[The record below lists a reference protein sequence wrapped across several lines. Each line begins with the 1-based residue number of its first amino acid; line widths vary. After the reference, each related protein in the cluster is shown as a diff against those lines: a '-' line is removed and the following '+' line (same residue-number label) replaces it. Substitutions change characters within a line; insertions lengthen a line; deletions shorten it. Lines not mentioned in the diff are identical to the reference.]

1 MRAPESILPLEL
13 ADVSYGTGRHRL
25 IKNISCRFEEGRRYF
40 VIGPNG
46 AGKTLLLRL
55 CHGLLRPDGGSL
67 HWHGAAGQD
76 PARHQAMVFQR
87 PVMMRRTARANMDF
101 ALAAQG
107 VGRAERRRRIG
118 EVLARTGLERIADQ
132 PARLLSLGEQQR
144 LALAR
149 AWALRPQVL
158 FLDEPT
164 ASLDPP
170 AAHAIEA
177 LIGEIAD
184 GGTTIIM
191 TTHDLGQARRMADEI
206 LFLFRGRLKEQ
217 APAERFFAGPRNDLA
232 RDFLAGR
239 LLWWKRRRGGGYMP
253 DAEGG
258 NTGNG
263 RKGI

>member
-13 ADVSYGTGRHRL
+13 SDVSYGSGRHRL

-55 CHGLLRPDGGSL
+55 CHGLLHPDSGSL
-67 HWHGAAGQD
+67 YWRGAAQD

-107 VGRAERRRRIG
+107 IGRAERRRRIG
-118 EVLARTGLERIADQ
+118 EVLERTGLERIADQ

-170 AAHAIEA
+170 AAHAIEE

-253 DAEGG
+253 DTQPGRK
-258 NTGNG
+258 TG
-263 RKGI
+263 RKGV